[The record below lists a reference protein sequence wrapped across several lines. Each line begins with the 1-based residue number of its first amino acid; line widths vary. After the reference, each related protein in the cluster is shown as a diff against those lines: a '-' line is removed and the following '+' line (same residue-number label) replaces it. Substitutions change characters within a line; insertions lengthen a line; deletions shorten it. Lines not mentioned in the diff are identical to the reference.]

1 MSKLYTDKKK
11 TPDFD
16 SIVDELDLDPKI
28 KEKLKKNKKFFED
41 WGVSIDSIDE
51 KKAYFNDDYMK
62 IPGQSDTAKWMKAAE
77 KITQLKN
84 SGMSFD
90 KAVNETIQAWSE
102 IESYDF
108 KNWYKYYLQG
118 NHLKY
123 KQAQIWFKPTSVLN
137 QASNTDKL
145 DIDDLIPNPTE
156 PVEVVPTVD
165 DSVMIKDIQT
175 KVLARL
181 NAAEKLLSS
190 NYGIQFAGNQLDEL
204 LNSIHTLKR
213 QVLGLAKKSKATKIY
228 EDLIIREG
236 NKLHFGGFIKQAE
249 FLYKIAGEVAQTVPP
264 TPPQTVPVSPT
275 LTSNPDASGDT
286 DTASPEAPVSTEG
299 QEAAIEIED
308 QAPPPPTQIVGNPG
322 ALPLGNPDEGN
333 VSPSIDSLSE
343 GMKGFLSNMEP
354 KVEDKEDELEIMDAD
369 DLVVEAQVQ
378 EVTPAEP
385 IGVNDEELENNQSLS
400 GFDSQMDQ
408 LFSNVTVQ
416 DIIQKLEDLA
426 KVCKV
431 REIPRQ
437 LSLIDMMLNA
447 LNMSPLFPSLSEA
460 TNKALES
467 NNYISS
473 RIEEILSKLRGTLD
487 TNKIDLTNQNQIAP
501 KDPNAAGV
509 RDKLEQEN
517 LKTKERKEFK
527 KRLENESL
535 DQTAKQTQEL
545 AQPEIEVQDD
555 LSQPEVQAPIEMPE
569 ATPAPVPAAKP
580 IAPRV

>member
-1 MSKLYTDKKK
+1 MSTLYNNKKN
-11 TPDFD
+11 PDFD

-28 KEKLKKNKKFFED
+28 KEKLKKNKKLLQE
-41 WGVSIDSIDE
+41 WGISIDSIDE
-51 KKAYFNDDYMK
+51 KKAYFNDEYMK

-156 PVEVVPTVD
+156 PVEVIPTVD
-165 DSVMIKDIQT
+165 DSVMIKDIQK

-181 NAAEKLLSS
+181 NSAEKLLSS
-190 NYGIQFAGNQLDEL
+190 NYGMQFAGNEL
-204 LNSIHTLKR
+204 NRLLESIHELKR
-213 QVLGLAKKSKATKIY
+213 EILGLSKKSRATKIY
-228 EDLIIREG
+228 EDLIIRKG

-264 TPPQTVPVSPT
+264 TPSQTVPVSPT
-275 LTSNPDASGDT
+275 PTSNPDTSGNT

-299 QEAAIEIED
+299 QEAAIEVSD

-333 VSPSIDSLSE
+333 VSPSVDSLSE
-343 GMKGFLSNMEP
+343 GMKGFLSNIEP
-354 KVEDKEDELEIMDAD
+354 KAEDKEDELEIMDAD

-385 IGVNDEELENNQSLS
+385 IGVNDGELENNQSLS

-487 TNKIDLTNQNQIAP
+487 TNKIDLTNQNQVAP

-517 LKTKERKEFK
+517 LKNKERKEFK

-569 ATPAPVPAAKP
+569 APVPAAKP

>member
-1 MSKLYTDKKK
+1 
-11 TPDFD
+11 
-16 SIVDELDLDPKI
+16 
-28 KEKLKKNKKFFED
+28 
-41 WGVSIDSIDE
+41 
-51 KKAYFNDDYMK
+51 
-62 IPGQSDTAKWMKAAE
+62 
-77 KITQLKN
+77 
-84 SGMSFD
+84 MSFD

-156 PVEVVPTVD
+156 PVEVAPTVD
-165 DSVMIKDIQT
+165 DSVMIEDIRT

-181 NAAEKLLSS
+181 NAAEKLLSN
-190 NYGIQFAGNQLDEL
+190 NYGRQFAGNQLNTL
-204 LNSIHTLKR
+204 LTSIHELKR
-213 QVLGLAKKSKATKIY
+213 QVLDLSKKSRATKIY

-236 NKLHFGGFIKQAE
+236 NKLHFGGFIKQAQ

-275 LTSNPDASGDT
+275 PTSNPDASGNT
-286 DTASPEAPVSTEG
+286 DTASPEAAVSTEG
-299 QEAAIEIED
+299 QEAAIEISD

-333 VSPSIDSLSE
+333 VSPSVDSLSE

-517 LKTKERKEFK
+517 LKNKERKEFK

-569 ATPAPVPAAKP
+569 APTPAPVAKP

>member
-28 KEKLKKNKKFFED
+28 KAKLKANKKLFKD

-156 PVEVVPTVD
+156 EVEEVPTVD
-165 DSVMIKDIQT
+165 DSVMIEGIRT

-181 NAAEKLLSS
+181 NAAERLLSS
-190 NYGIQFAGNQLDEL
+190 TYGRQFAGNQLNTL
-204 LNSIHTLKR
+204 LTSIHELKR
-213 QVLGLAKKSKATKIY
+213 QVLDLTKKSKATKIY

-249 FLYKIAGEVAQTVPP
+249 FLYKIAGEVAQTIPP
-264 TPPQTVPVSPT
+264 NPPGTVPVSPT
-275 LTSNPDASGDT
+275 PTSNPDASGNT

-385 IGVNDEELENNQSLS
+385 IGVNDEELENNQTLS

-569 ATPAPVPAAKP
+569 TPVPAAKP